1 VLVNKCTASS
11 RKYLCPRFSPFCIG
25 GGGDGLFINR
35 EEMVVFKNIVLGVN
49 ESAETRSTVQRHEMF
64 SDLIFL
70 EN

>member
-1 VLVNKCTASS
+1 MLVNKCAASS

-49 ESAETRSTVQRHEMF
+49 
-64 SDLIFL
+64 
-70 EN
+70 